1 MRRER
6 VDGWRESYEAY
17 KPPCVKEITNGGKI
31 MVTGP
36 IPRDF
41 VVIDLGWGLDICIFQ
56 ST

>member
-17 KPPCVKEITNGGKI
+17 TPPCVKEITNGGKI

-41 VVIDLGWGLDICIFQ
+41 VVIDLGWGLDICIFP